1 MLTNYLKV
9 IVRNSR
15 KQWTYSFLNISGLAI
30 GFAAFLLISI
40 YVHFETS
47 FDRFHSKADNIHR
60 LTVHYTSTSGYDT
73 HFARIDQD
81 WTKNIPNEIPEVQK
95 LIRFQNHAPK
105 YIRIGQEK
113 FKHDNAFSTYK
124 DVFEVFDFKLV
135 GGDPETALESPF
147 SVVISEKL
155 AEKYFGTSDPLGQE
169 IFVTGFWSPEE
180 TTYKVTGIMRD
191 LPANTHLPV
200 NILFSFQNEEERSWW
215 AYTYLLF
222 QEGADVASVQAK
234 VDAMA
239 VKVNGEAA
247 LEGTEYVFQPLT
259 SIHLHSNLAREI
271 KPNGSFAY
279 VKIFSAVAVFI
290 LALVVINFMNLTS
303 AMSMGRA
310 RETGMRK
317 ILGAS
322 RRQLIFYALGE
333 SLLSSF
339 VAAVAGA
346 GMVLLFFPWFREMTG
361 AENLMSPV
369 ELLITI
375 SSLSIISGLL
385 GGLYPAFVLSAY
397 KPAAIIKSG
406 KAFAFSRSGRLFST
420 KRILITLQFAISIL
434 LIASALIGRRQ
445 FIFLNEKNLGIEKA
459 QVIALTGIPNAVKE
473 KFKLFKD
480 RLEGQQ
486 GILGVTAC
494 LEVPSREIRDG
505 GNVTAEGMQESSES
519 APSADVQVIDHD
531 FTSVM
536 SMEFLA
542 GEPLPKSLNYEP
554 IPEFTADGD
563 VEKYLAGKRR
573 AYLINETAMIKIG
586 WKNPEEALGKNIS
599 FNIGP
604 YVMQKG
610 PVVGVVKDYHQE
622 SLRNKVDPT
631 IMIFEPLW
639 LQNFLI
645 KLETNNIVETLE
657 TIEATWNELFPVYPF
672 EYSFLDELYNRL
684 YENERRQLQLLY
696 ILSGLAVIIAF
707 IGLFGLIAY
716 SLKTRVKEI
725 AIRKVL
731 GANFAALIRLI
742 SKEYLLIMTAG
753 AAIAIPLSIFFVGRW
768 LENYAYRINIS
779 ADSYLMTVGFIALL
793 LLATVALQ
801 TMKSA
806 ASNPADTL
814 REE

>member
-9 IVRNSR
+9 IARNLK
-15 KQWTYSFLNISGLAI
+15 KQWTYSLLNISGLAV

-81 WTKNIPNEIPEVQK
+81 WTKDIPNEIPEVKK

-105 YIRIGQEK
+105 FIRIGEEK
-113 FKHDNAFSTYK
+113 FKHEHAFSTDK
-124 DVFEVFDFKLV
+124 DVFEVFDFKLID
-135 GGDPETALESPF
+135 GDPQTALEAPF
-147 SVVISEKL
+147 SVVISEEL
-155 AEKYFGTSDPLGQE
+155 AGKYFAGTDPLGRD
-169 IFVTGFWSPEE
+169 IVVTGFWSPEE
-180 TTYKVTGIMRD
+180 TTYKVTGIMKD
-191 LPANTHLPV
+191 LPPNTHLPV
-200 NILFSFQNEEERSWW
+200 DILFSFQNEEERSWW
-215 AYTYLLF
+215 AYTYLLL
-222 QEGADVASVQAK
+222 QEGANIGSVQAK

-239 VKVNGEAA
+239 LKVNGEDA
-247 LEGTEYVFQPLT
+247 LKGTEYVFQPLS
-259 SIHLHSNLAREI
+259 SIHLNSNLAREV

-279 VKIFSAVAVFI
+279 VKIFGAVAVFI

-303 AMSMGRA
+303 AMSMSRTK
-310 RETGMRK
+310 EMGMRK
-317 ILGAS
+317 ILGAA
-322 RRQLIFYALGE
+322 RRQIIVYSLTE
-333 SLLSSF
+333 SLLCSI
-339 VAAVAGA
+339 VAAVVGVALA
-346 GMVLLFFPWFREMTG
+346 LLVLPYFREMTG
-361 AENLMSPV
+361 AENLMSPA
-369 ELLITI
+369 ELLIKM
-375 SSLSIISGLL
+375 SSLSIMAGLL
-385 GGLYPAFVLSAY
+385 GGLYPALVLSAH
-397 KPAAIIKSG
+397 KPATIIKSG
-406 KAFAFSRSGRLFST
+406 KGFAFSRSHRLFST
-420 KRILITLQFAISIL
+420 KRILITLQFTISIL
-434 LIASALIGRRQ
+434 LIASALVGRRQ

-536 SMEFLA
+536 SMKFLA

-554 IPEFTADGD
+554 IPEFKEDGD

-573 AYLINETAMIKIG
+573 VYLINETAMIKIG
-586 WKNPEEALGKNIS
+586 WKTPGEAVGKNIN

-645 KLETNNIVETLE
+645 KLETNNLVETLE
-657 TIEATWNELFPVYPF
+657 TIEASWNELFPVYPF

-696 ILSGLAVIIAF
+696 VLSGLAVVIAF

-716 SLKTRVKEI
+716 SLKTRMKEI
-725 AIRKVL
+725 AIRRVL
-731 GANFAALIRLI
+731 GANFAALLRLI

-753 AAIAIPLSIFFVGRW
+753 ATLAIPLSYLFVGKW

-779 ADSYLMTVGFIALL
+779 ADSYLITVAFVALL

-806 ASNPADTL
+806 ASNPVDTL

>member
-9 IVRNSR
+9 IARNLK
-15 KQWTYSFLNISGLAI
+15 KQWTYSVLNISGLAI

-60 LTVHYTSTSGYDT
+60 LTVHYRSTSGYDT

-105 YIRIGQEK
+105 FIRIGEEK
-113 FKHDNAFSTYK
+113 FKHEHAFSTDK
-124 DVFEVFDFKLV
+124 DVFEVFDFKLID
-135 GGDPETALESPF
+135 GDPQTALEAPF

-155 AEKYFGTSDPLGQE
+155 AGKYFADTDPLGQE
-169 IFVTGFWSPEE
+169 IFVTSFWSPEE
-180 TTYKVTGIMRD
+180 TTYKVTGVMKE
-191 LPANTHLPV
+191 LPPNTHLPV
-200 NILFSFQNEEERSWW
+200 DVLFSFQNEEERSWW
-215 AYTYLLF
+215 AYTYLLL
-222 QEGADVASVQAK
+222 QEGADLASVQAK

-239 VKVNGEAA
+239 LKVNGEDA
-247 LEGTEYVFQPLT
+247 LNGTEYVLQPLS
-259 SIHLHSNLAREI
+259 SIHLNSNLAREV

-303 AMSMGRA
+303 AMSMSRA
-310 RETGMRK
+310 KEMGMRK
-317 ILGAS
+317 ILGAA
-322 RRQLIFYALGE
+322 RRQIIVYSLTE
-333 SLLSSF
+333 SLLCSF
-339 VAAVAGA
+339 VAAVVGVALA
-346 GMVLLFFPWFREMTG
+346 FLVLPYFREMTG
-361 AENLMSPV
+361 AENLMSTV

-375 SSLSIISGLL
+375 FSLSIMAGLL
-385 GGLYPAFVLSAY
+385 GGLYPALVLSAH

-406 KAFAFSRSGRLFST
+406 KAFAFSRSDRLFSM

-542 GEPLPKSLNYEP
+542 GEPFPKSLNYEP
-554 IPEFTADGD
+554 IPEFKEDGD

-586 WKNPEEALGKNIS
+586 WKNPEEALGKDIN
-599 FNIGP
+599 FNVGP
-604 YVMQKG
+604 YVLQKG

-645 KLETNNIVETLE
+645 KLETNYIVETLE
-657 TIEATWNELFPVYPF
+657 TIEVTWNELFPAYPF

-696 ILSGLAVIIAF
+696 TLSGLAVIIAF

-716 SLKTRVKEI
+716 SLKTRMKEI

-742 SKEYLLIMTAG
+742 SKEYLLVMTAG
-753 AAIAIPLSIFFVGRW
+753 AAIAIPLSYFFVGRW

-779 ADSYLMTVGFIALL
+779 ADSYLITMGFVSLL

-801 TMKSA
+801 TIKSA
-806 ASNPADTL
+806 VSNPADTL